1 MATKKPTKD
10 EQIKNLEKQRKELLE
25 TLELQNQRI
34 NQLQQE
40 VEEEFLNSPSYQ
52 QMKAELKQLRALQ
65 DADERIIKQQRDTIE
80 GLKAEVIS
88 LREQIDQSAG
98 QAALVRNVRG
108 AGRKPDM
115 AKRQLF
121 AKLYTAGTDMDTIME
136 QMHIGRRT
144 YYRYLAAYRKDI
156 NN

>member
-65 DADERIIKQQRDTIE
+65 DADERIIC
-80 GLKAEVIS
+80 L
-88 LREQIDQSAG
+88 
-98 QAALVRNVRG
+98 
-108 AGRKPDM
+108 
-115 AKRQLF
+115 
-121 AKLYTAGTDMDTIME
+121 LYTS
-136 QMHIGRRT
+136 RCV
-144 YYRYLAAYRKDI
+144 
-156 NN
+156 